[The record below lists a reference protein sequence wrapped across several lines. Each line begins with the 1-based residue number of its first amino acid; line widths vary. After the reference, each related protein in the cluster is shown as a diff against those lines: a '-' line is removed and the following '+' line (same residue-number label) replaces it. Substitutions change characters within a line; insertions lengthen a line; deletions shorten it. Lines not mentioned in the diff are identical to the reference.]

1 MFFKN
6 KKNTDLQVP
15 SRTDNMLNSI
25 RDHMAT
31 IEFNTDGTVVHANQI
46 FLDALGYQH
55 EDVEKQHHKMFC
67 DAEYARSTAYSQFWK
82 SLNQGIAQAGTFKRI
97 KKDGS
102 EIMIEAT
109 YFPVTENGEVTGVM
123 KIAADVTEQSLQA
136 RRQEE
141 LVTALNKTF
150 AVIEFEIDGTIISAN
165 DGFLNAVGYSLNQ
178 LKGQPHR
185 MLCFDDFY
193 QENPDFWRRLA
204 KGEAFS
210 GRFKRKSS
218 SGADVWIQASYCPIF
233 NDKHQVYKVVK
244 FASDI
249 TLDVRREQD
258 TADAAG
264 IAYSTSVETSQ
275 VALNGNKALQ
285 DSVDLSDQVTHSIEQ
300 SLAQLNQLVALSKDV
315 SEIVKTIQGIADQTN
330 LLALNAAIEAA
341 RAGEQGR
348 GFAVVAEEVRK
359 LATRTSSA
367 TEEINEVVHKNIQLT
382 DDVTKSM
389 AKVADFSNNT
399 NQRIVEVSAI
409 MDEIYK
415 GAENVSSAVNNL
427 KL

>member
-1 MFFKN
+1 M
-6 KKNTDLQVP
+6 
-15 SRTDNMLNSI
+15 
-25 RDHMAT
+25 
-31 IEFNTDGTVVHANQI
+31 
-46 FLDALGYQH
+46 
-55 EDVEKQHHKMFC
+55 
-67 DAEYARSTAYSQFWK
+67 
-82 SLNQGIAQAGTFKRI
+82 
-97 KKDGS
+97 
-102 EIMIEAT
+102 
-109 YFPVTENGEVTGVM
+109 
-123 KIAADVTEQSLQA
+123 
-136 RRQEE
+136 
-141 LVTALNKTF
+141 
-150 AVIEFEIDGTIISAN
+150 
-165 DGFLNAVGYSLNQ
+165 
-178 LKGQPHR
+178 
-185 MLCFDDFY
+185 
-193 QENPDFWRRLA
+193 
-204 KGEAFS
+204 
-210 GRFKRKSS
+210 
-218 SGADVWIQASYCPIF
+218 
-233 NDKHQVYKVVK
+233 
-244 FASDI
+244 
-249 TLDVRREQD
+249 RREQD